1 MFFDAENLFS
11 DDQAV
16 TVTAVST
23 NIVDLSGV
31 AAVDE
36 GPGEPL
42 DLFAQV
48 TTAFAGGTSIA
59 LKLETDDDVA
69 FGSATDLG
77 STAAIATA
85 SLVAGYRFPKQL
97 PKEGLERYLR
107 LTYTVVGT
115 MSAGNITAGLVLDR
129 NTPQ

>member
-1 MFFDAENLFS
+1 MQFDRENLFS

-23 NIVDLSGV
+23 DIIDLAGV
-31 AAVDE
+31 AGADM
-36 GPGEPL
+36 GPGEAV
-42 DLFAQV
+42 DLLAQV
-48 TTAFAGGTSIA
+48 TVAFVGGTSVA

-77 STAAIATA
+77 STPAIATA
-85 SLVAGYRFPKQL
+85 ALVAGYRFPKQL
-97 PKEGLERYLR
+97 PKEAIERYVR

-115 MSAGNITAGLVLDR
+115 MSAGKILAGLTLDR
-129 NTPQ
+129 DTP